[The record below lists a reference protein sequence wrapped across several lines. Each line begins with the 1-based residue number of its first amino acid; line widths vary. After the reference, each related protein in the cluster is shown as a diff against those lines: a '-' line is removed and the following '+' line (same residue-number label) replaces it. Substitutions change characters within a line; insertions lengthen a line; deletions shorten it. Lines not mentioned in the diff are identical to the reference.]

1 MLISDASLAP
11 ASTAAPL
18 DFATLTRCPLCHAN
32 DLHKRETKI
41 LGIFPLR
48 SWICDACGATFK
60 KSGAGMYKLAS
71 LTNKTAPVWLGY
83 GRQALTPR
91 EWETIGNGGMS
102 DAKQKAADMEQW
114 MTDLKTG
121 KVGIQCINAPA
132 SLILQ
137 KAEVLLCAL
146 PNVTLKESRS
156 VRVSHGSYGGPS
168 FRIAKGVYY
177 HVGSFG
183 SSSRSLDE
191 IRDIDSGILT
201 ITNQRF
207 AFSGKMKTVGIDL
220 NKIVGIDA
228 FSDGIAIHRTGYQKT
243 QYFTWRGDIAK
254 AKIGVEGRN
263 YEEPFSGLIL
273 QYLIEGAMSKK

>member
-1 MLISDASLAP
+1 
-11 ASTAAPL
+11 
-18 DFATLTRCPLCHAN
+18 
-32 DLHKRETKI
+32 
-41 LGIFPLR
+41 
-48 SWICDACGATFK
+48 
-60 KSGAGMYKLAS
+60 MYKLAS
-71 LTNKTAPVWLGY
+71 LMNKTAPVWLGY
-83 GRQALTPR
+83 GRQSLTLR
-91 EWETIGNGGMS
+91 EWKAIGNGGLS
-102 DAKQKAADMEQW
+102 DAKQKVADMEQW

-121 KVGIQCINAPA
+121 KVGIHCINALT
-132 SLILQ
+132 SLISQ
-137 KAEVLLCAL
+137 KDEVLLCAL

-156 VRVSHGSYGGPS
+156 VRVSHDSYGGPS

-183 SSSRSLDE
+183 SLTRSRDE

-220 NKIVGIDA
+220 KKIVGIDP
-228 FSDGIAIHRTGYQKT
+228 FNDGIAIHRVGYQKT

-254 AKIGVEGRN
+254 AKIGVQGRN

-273 QYLIEGAMSKK
+273 QYLIEGAMSKGS